1 MAANASSFAIANLYD
16 EICSTILNRQKHKT
30 IICYMGILSDQNS
43 HIQTLTMVEEPY
55 YAEQLI
61 NTYCTSV
68 EAILLQLTSCIE
80 LRDVDFSQLAVL
92 ARQIEEKSSRFG
104 AEHVRRACADLI
116 RACDQM
122 HKRAVSRALAWLKNE
137 YTLTKNKLQSV
148 AQMER
153 RIMRLLLKEEKRQQ
167 QP

>member
-1 MAANASSFAIANLYD
+1 MALSIVKGLLEHYIQSLFD
-16 EICSTILNRQKHKT
+16 E
-30 IICYMGILSDQNS
+30 GILSDQNS

-122 HKRAVSRALAWLKNE
+122 HKRGVSRALAWLKNE

-153 RIMRLLLKEEKRQQ
+153 RIMRLLLKEERRQQ